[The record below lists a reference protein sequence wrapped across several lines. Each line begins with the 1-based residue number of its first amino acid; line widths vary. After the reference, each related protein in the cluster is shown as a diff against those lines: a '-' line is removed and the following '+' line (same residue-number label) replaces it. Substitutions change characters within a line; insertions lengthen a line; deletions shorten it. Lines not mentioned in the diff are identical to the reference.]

1 MALSTSPCKTTSQ
14 EDILTVVK
22 YGWGLGVRGPSCHLR
37 PLEQISWCPPSLE
50 SPAEL
55 WTPDHKMTH
64 RYKVKPMAFLSLES
78 RMAWGKRDVNAMSL
92 AGVLTQGDRNL
103 LMKGNH
109 CCITSL
115 CFDLV
120 GKRLRWHLMPTRG
133 GYVTSVLLATSS
145 FERKLSEQVWLSW
158 SCLFLE
164 EHQLQTPLCAHPCSG
179 GCPSPWKVGLEFPL
193 VFCSDKALHWG
204 KDASAFLFSGQ
215 PFL

>member
-1 MALSTSPCKTTSQ
+1 MDEAWEFGDLAVICGPLSKSHDAL
-14 EDILTVVK
+14 
-22 YGWGLGVRGPSCHLR
+22 HL
-37 PLEQISWCPPSLE
+37 LNLQLNSELQITKWLI
-50 SPAEL
+50 
-55 WTPDHKMTH
+55 

-78 RMAWGKRDVNAMSL
+78 RLAWGKRDVNTMSL

-204 KDASAFLFSGQ
+204 KDASAFLSSGQ